1 MYREDTMLTAVH
13 RVSVHVYV
21 AHKCPC
27 NLTTVPSIRIS
38 TYQWATPSDTQCHKH
53 YGIVFFPAL
62 FKQNYFHIIHFIFC
76 YIQGIDTICINK
88 QKSILDICNLAVC
101 GT

>member
-53 YGIVFFPAL
+53 YGIFFFPL
-62 FKQNYFHIIHFIFC
+62 YLNKTIFILYISYFVTFK
-76 YIQGIDTICINK
+76 
-88 QKSILDICNLAVC
+88 V
-101 GT
+101 